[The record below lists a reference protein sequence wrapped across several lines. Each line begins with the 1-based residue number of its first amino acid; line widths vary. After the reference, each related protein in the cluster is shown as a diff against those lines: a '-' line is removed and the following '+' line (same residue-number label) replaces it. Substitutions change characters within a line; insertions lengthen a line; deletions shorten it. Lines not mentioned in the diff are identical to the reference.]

1 MSRKLGL
8 YNILLRHSVSSSS
21 LQTAN
26 ELDGILVDQNHELIS
41 ALKNMGFQ
49 EREIR
54 MVLSQAGEKDQPL
67 EERLKKVLS
76 LLTPLR

>member
-1 MSRKLGL
+1 MKA
-8 YNILLRHSVSSSS
+8 SSSS
-21 LQTAN
+21 LQTGN
-26 ELDGILVDQNHELIS
+26 ELDGILVDQNQELIS

-54 MVLSQAGEKDQPL
+54 MVLPQAGEKDQPL

-76 LLTPLR
+76 LLTPLL